1 MMLLAFLAAAA
12 QPQESAKAYME
23 RLYASYDKPGF
34 NPLDHP
40 ARYFAPRLLRAIKE
54 DARLAHNEVGY
65 LDGDPICQCQDP
77 GGLRA
82 AILKFVQK
90 SPAAANIRVS
100 LAFPGEKPRTA
111 TFTLVHID
119 AGWRIADVS
128 SADDPSL
135 VSSLEASNR
144 TARRHRH

>member
-23 RLYASYDKPGF
+23 RLYASYDQPSF

-40 ARYFAPRLLRAIKE
+40 ARYFAPRLLRAISE
-54 DARLAHNEVGY
+54 DERLAHHEVGY

-77 GGLRA
+77 GGLHA
-82 AILKFVQK
+82 AIVRVDQK
-90 SPAAANIRVS
+90 GPDAATVRVS
-100 LAFPGEKPRTA
+100 LGFPGDKPRVA
-111 TFTLVHID
+111 TFTLVRLA

-135 VSSLEASNR
+135 VSSLEASNWA
-144 TARRHRH
+144 ARRHRH